1 MLDNSDALDLLTIK
15 EMTGIL
21 KVSAATSRML
31 LQENIIPSVLVG
43 KRSRRVRRK
52 DLQTY
57 LDALSS
63 TYIPLE
69 GR

>member
-69 GR
+69 WR

>member
-1 MLDNSDALDLLTIK
+1 MLDNNDALDLLTIK

-69 GR
+69 WR